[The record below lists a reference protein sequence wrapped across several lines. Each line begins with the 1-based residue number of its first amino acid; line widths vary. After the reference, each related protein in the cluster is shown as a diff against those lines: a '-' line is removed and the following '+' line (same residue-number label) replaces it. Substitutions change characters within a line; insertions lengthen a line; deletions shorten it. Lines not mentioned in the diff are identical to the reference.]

1 MQLVHEFSVQAPLSL
16 AWKALTDIPAVASCI
31 PGAQIDGRE
40 GDEYQGRVEVRVGP
54 VKLGLQGAATV
65 VSQDD
70 DGHELVVRGFA
81 RDRNGQGTTAVTIT
95 LNAHAGDSATT
106 GVQVTTDLEL
116 GGRVAQ
122 FGSGVVSQ
130 VSGRIIK
137 QFVSR
142 LNAMIDPAAGDGE
155 AKQVAAAPPVS
166 PAVRRGP
173 DPVAAAAVGF
183 AGLLLGLALGR
194 ALDARHPRPA
204 RFSRRG
210 PSGCDRSTACG
221 ARS

>member
-95 LNAHAGDSATT
+95 LNAQAGDSATT

-142 LNAMIDPAAGDGE
+142 LNAMIDPAAGE
-155 AKQVAAAPPVS
+155 SKQVAAAPSVS
-166 PAVRRGP
+166 PAVRRGL
-173 DPVAAAAVGF
+173 DPVAAAAVGV

-194 ALDARHPRPA
+194 ALDVRRPA
-204 RFSRRG
+204 
-210 PSGCDRSTACG
+210 STTG
-221 ARS
+221 AVQSARTFRM